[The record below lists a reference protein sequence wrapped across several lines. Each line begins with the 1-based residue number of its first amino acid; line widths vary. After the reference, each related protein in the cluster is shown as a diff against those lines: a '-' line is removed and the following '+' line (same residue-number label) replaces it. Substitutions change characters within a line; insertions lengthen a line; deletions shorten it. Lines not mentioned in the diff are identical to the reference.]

1 MIPESERAMGH
12 YIKQV
17 FIVNEQAPLEDN
29 VDVAVFS
36 TEKAALRRK
45 LKIQERFPDN
55 AVWVVEADLNLATE
69 EFIFNRAVDF
79 SEDISEAIFLEER
92 EDAHALLRNE

>member
-1 MIPESERAMGH
+1 MAH
-12 YIKQV
+12 YIKHV
-17 FIVNEQAPLEDN
+17 FTVTEQAPLDAPVN
-29 VDVAVFS
+29 AAVFS
-36 TEKAALRRK
+36 SDKAALRRK
-45 LKIQERFPDN
+45 LKIQEQFPDN

-79 SEDISEAIFLEER
+79 SEDISEAMFLQER